1 MTKDELTEKWTNKLG
16 WRAEDMVKEIW
27 REAQNSLFKRIQIN
41 MGVKDG
47 DNEGNIPE

>member
-1 MTKDELTEKWTNKLG
+1 
-16 WRAEDMVKEIW
+16 MVKEIW